1 MAKQLAE
8 ITEINA
14 AILARVST
22 KKQEDNSSL
31 EGQLNAGRAYC
42 ARHGYNIVAERKEI
56 HSGAFVLARSVFA
69 EFLDMAADGTIQVI
83 VVDVP
88 DRLGRGK
95 PRSIMEQMAEL
106 NGARVEYVSGLHDT
120 STPEGIAQ
128 DGVETIVSG
137 LERIRIRERMMKGVK
152 NRIAEGR
159 VIAPPIRPYGYRIVS
174 ERDERGRKISCT
186 LVIVEEEKR

>member
-1 MAKQLAE
+1 MTKQ
-8 ITEINA
+8 TTVKEINA

-42 ARHGYNIVAERKEI
+42 AQHGYSIIAERKEI

-69 EFLDMAADGTIQVI
+69 ELLDMAVDGLIQVI

-88 DRLGRGK
+88 DRLGRGDAIAK
-95 PRSIMEQMAEL
+95 LEYMAQL
-106 NGARVEYVSGLHDT
+106 NGARIEYVRGVNDT
-120 STPEGIAQ
+120 STIEGIVLDSASKMLS
-128 DGVETIVSG
+128 GIERHTIK
-137 LERIRIRERMMKGVK
+137 RRMTDGVK